1 MLSIFKN
8 LFTVCDSLSSLGFDF
23 KHIFI
28 KRRRRLTQPSIL
40 QVFCLGTVASNA
52 FTACANA
59 NISATP
65 HRPVPSRP
73 DPSFENFITEQK
85 RRKVAAV
92 DQLPLRCSLRPG
104 IISRGA
110 FLRGSRSWAPHE
122 SCRKHGCIRVEI
134 NCNATICAFLYQV
147 WSELKKVWWTYWQG
161 WVKKSGP
168 WVWWVFVAAVAYYFC
183 LHLPEK

>member
-1 MLSIFKN
+1 MAKYLVETYYNCSFKN

-28 KRRRRLTQPSIL
+28 RRRRRLTQPSIP

-122 SCRKHGCIRVEI
+122 SCRVVTVVENMAASGLRSTAMQLFVLFFI
-134 NCNATICAFLYQV
+134 
-147 WSELKKVWWTYWQG
+147 
-161 WVKKSGP
+161 KSGDQNENTNRNR
-168 WVWWVFVAAVAYYFC
+168 WQHFFTRN
-183 LHLPEK
+183 